1 MLRLDLPT
9 ESFWVECP
17 YGVRL
22 LVRPMTT
29 AMSHVAGTRAAR
41 RVATMKAANPADQN
55 LNDPEM
61 LAGLMTAEVTVAM
74 AEVAVEA
81 WEGVFS
87 ASGTEVAPLTPDGLR
102 ILMTAPAI
110 ARAFS
115 DGIDAPLARM
125 AAEGNA

>member
-9 ESFWVECP
+9 ESFWVDCP
-17 YGVRL
+17 HGVRL

-29 AMSHVAGTRAAR
+29 ALSHVASTRAAR
-41 RVATMKAANPADQN
+41 RVAAMKANNPDDRN
-55 LNDPEM
+55 LTDPEM

-81 WEGVFS
+81 WEGVFV
-87 ASGTEVAPLTPDGLR
+87 ASGREPAPLTSEGLR

-125 AAEGNA
+125 AAEGNG